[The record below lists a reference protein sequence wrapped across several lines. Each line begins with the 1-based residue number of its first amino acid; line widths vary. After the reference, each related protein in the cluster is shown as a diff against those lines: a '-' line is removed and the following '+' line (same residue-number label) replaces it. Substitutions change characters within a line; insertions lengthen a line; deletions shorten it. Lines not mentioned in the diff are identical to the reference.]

1 MSPPVPSSDYPDSY
15 VLAGCEDEA
24 HCGTFVKTETTCD
37 CAPTYQKA
45 GPSGEVLYRG
55 VEDTITSYDS
65 DGDAVEGSQSRWYV
79 GSAASLETCGITAC
93 QPNSD
98 SACPAWHHG
107 THLASG
113 SNAEAED
120 PLAPGYFDAGGWVE
134 SNGPTATD
142 CKCIAVGA
150 YSSCSA
156 LPSNWVQNYGFECI
170 PTELNGYCSDGGK
183 VNIGDEGV
191 LATVACCECGSGST
205 NNPVAHGA
213 ITVVP
218 SNSGRAESC
227 ELHGTW
233 DADDETCAC
242 SGNYIGELCFTE
254 CPCGG
259 HGEQLDIAAA
269 READS
274 CDAGSCS
281 CEQGYFGEVCS
292 SAGR

>member
-1 MSPPVPSSDYPDSY
+1 MGRIQWTDSNR
-15 VLAGCEDEA
+15 L
-24 HCGTFVKTETTCD
+24 
-37 CAPTYQKA
+37 QM
-45 GPSGEVLYRG
+45 
-55 VEDTITSYDS
+55 
-65 DGDAVEGSQSRWYV
+65 
-79 GSAASLETCGITAC
+79 
-93 QPNSD
+93 
-98 SACPAWHHG
+98 
-107 THLASG
+107 
-113 SNAEAED
+113 
-120 PLAPGYFDAGGWVE
+120 
-134 SNGPTATD
+134 
-142 CKCIAVGA
+142 
-150 YSSCSA
+150 YSSRRLFKLQCTA
-156 LPSNWVQNYGFECI
+156 LELGPKLRIECI

-254 CPCGG
+254 CPCGI